1 MAGLPP
7 IDERT
12 MSATYER
19 VLARCPDELAQTDA
33 DGSFTFSGSYS
44 RALRLAAGF
53 AAAGVGYSEPAAMLL
68 DNSLD
73 LVHTFTGMA
82 LGGMVEVPVNT
93 AYKGRFLTH
102 VLNDSQAG
110 VAVVE
115 DGYLDRLA
123 AIAGDLTSLHTIVVR
138 GDPARAGTR
147 AQRFRVMPFAEL

>member
-1 MAGLPP
+1 VAGLPP
-7 IDERT
+7 IEDRT
-12 MSATYER
+12 MRGTYER

-33 DGSFTFSGSYS
+33 AGSYTFASSYS

-53 AAAGVGYSEPAAMLL
+53 AAAGVGAQEAAALLL

-73 LVHTFTGMA
+73 LVHTFTGLA

-115 DGYLDRLA
+115 DGYLDRLVWDREA
-123 AIAGDLTSLHTIVVR
+123 AGIVLR
-138 GDPARAGTR
+138 RST
-147 AQRFRVMPFAEL
+147 AQ